1 MFKGKYLRVLQ
12 LEVLKSGKFKIKW
25 ISKMY
30 KTGKHRG
37 RRRKVGGE
45 F

>member
-1 MFKGKYLRVLQ
+1 MFKGKYLRVPQ
-12 LEVLKSGKFKIKW
+12 LEVLKSRKFKIKW
-25 ISKMY
+25 ISKIY

-37 RRRKVGGE
+37 RRKVGGE